1 MKNEISQI
9 KKLLSALDTSE
20 DVNINLNSESPFEIG
35 QKYFIRTVTH
45 YYTGECVSITG
56 KFITLDTAAWI
67 ADTGRFTQAIANG
80 LFSEVEPIGNG
91 LLINTDSI
99 IDAIP
104 VKFKLPTEQK

>member
-1 MKNEISQI
+1 MKNEINQI

-20 DVNINLNSESPFEIG
+20 DINISFNNETPFEIG
-35 QKYFIRTVTH
+35 QKYFIRSVTH

-91 LLINTDSI
+91 LILNSDSI

-104 VKFKLPTEQK
+104 VKWKLPTEQK